1 MFRIILWMMIGL
13 LPLAAGLKNLS
24 LHQALNLLDRK
35 NLEIKVSQFD
45 ETMKKYDELAVEGK
59 DWGSATITLQ
69 ALRSNDAGNVFGFKL
84 QSREA
89 TFADFGFSQ
98 FLAPMGQVL
107 EAMNAH
113 PGGLPSGF
121 TQGMGSILEIQPDD
135 LNYPAP
141 RNHFLTK
148 LTYKIPVFTGWKL
161 SEYKAITRKLY
172 EMSKLDTRKLRDEKI
187 YQVKKAFYN
196 ITLVENYV
204 RNLRKIRSNM
214 VELKRT
220 IIEMKK
226 EGYTKKTDVLEIE
239 ARLAKVDSMLNQAK
253 LNKDLAYQFLSF
265 LLDTN
270 VDSVRMVSLKVRAP
284 RVSKADIERLSLDI
298 QKAKMGLEV
307 AEHAIGVEKA
317 NFMPMVGAFGE
328 YGSADNT
335 LWNDFAKKDFYTIG
349 MQVQWN
355 VFNGGSDRAK
365 LEKARVRQMKVAE
378 QVMLAKKGI
387 ALKVKRLQTAIKSLE
402 FDIRSAQKQLDLA
415 REVYATYEA
424 KYKEGL
430 ASITDVLI
438 KQSIELEVLLKY
450 LNVANKHSDKVF
462 ELEKVLDLGGRS

>member
-1 MFRIILWMMIGL
+1 MLRIFALITIGFL
-13 LPLAAGLKNLS
+13 LPLAAGLKNLT
-24 LHQALNLLDRK
+24 LNQALHLLDRK
-35 NLEIKVSQFD
+35 SLEIKIAQFD
-45 ETMKKYDELAVEGK
+45 EAMKKYDELEVQGK
-59 DWGSATITLQ
+59 EWGSATITLQ

-89 TFADFGFSQ
+89 DFGDFGFNS
-98 FLAPMGQVL
+98 FLPCMSPTPPAYCQD
-107 EAMNAH
+107 
-113 PGGLPSGF
+113 
-121 TQGMGSILEIQPDD
+121 ILHVQPHD
-135 LNYPAP
+135 LNYPGA

-148 LTYKIPVFTGWKL
+148 LTYKVPVFTGWKL

-196 ITLVENYV
+196 IALVQNYV
-204 RNLRKIRSNM
+204 YNLRKIRANM
-214 VELKRT
+214 VKLKRT
-220 IIEMKK
+220 ILAMKK
-226 EGYTKKTDVLEIE
+226 EGYTKKTDVLEVE
-239 ARLAKVDSMLNQAK
+239 ARLAQVDSMLNQAK

-265 LLDTN
+265 LLDTD
-270 VDSVRMVSLKVRAP
+270 VDSVRPVHLRVRAP

-307 AEHAIGVEKA
+307 AGHAVGVAKA
-317 NFMPMVGAFGE
+317 NFLPMVGAFGE

-335 LWNDFAKKDFYTIG
+335 LWNDFTQKDFYTIG

-365 LEKARVRQMKVAE
+365 LEKARLRRMKVAE

-387 ALKVKRLQTAIKSLE
+387 ALKVKKLQTAIKSLE
-402 FDIRSAQKQLDLA
+402 FDMRSAQKQLDLA
-415 REVYATYEA
+415 REIYATYEA

-450 LNVANKHSDKVF
+450 LNVANKHSEKVF